1 MGWLVSN
8 RNWKTRGFPWPLP
21 GALHV
26 AIKSFVAVDRRCGSR
41 VRPVRRGFA
50 SAAPEKGELGG
61 LATNEGILV
70 DPKTFNITKGIAK
83 TDPTAHIV
91 KLGAREVTNGA
102 VIFRV
107 GDKLYL
113 ADADLGQ
120 KSLMN
125 AFWDAYD
132 RQRF

>member
-1 MGWLVSN
+1 MSPSKVSLLLV
-8 RNWKTRGFPWPLP
+8 
-21 GALHV
+21 A
-26 AIKSFVAVDRRCGSR
+26 AAAA
-41 VRPVRRGFA
+41 GFA
-50 SAAPEKGELGG
+50 VTASRFAIAAPEKGEIATLGP
-61 LATNEGILV
+61 NHGIVV
-70 DPKTFNITKGIAK
+70 DPKTFAVTKGVSK

-107 GDKLYL
+107 GDKLYI
-113 ADADLGQ
+113 ADANLAQ

-132 RQRF
+132 REHY